1 MHRIPSNGSLPFRLA
16 KEYSSMGQGLPLS
29 DDGKGGSVFL
39 RWNEDTN
46 SQMKALMIP
55 AEDTPYAMGCFEF
68 DIYIPDEYPNC
79 PPKVLLRTTGGG
91 RVRFNPNLYNEGKV
105 CLSLLGTWP
114 GEPWNPKVSNLLQ
127 VCNSILFLI
136 FVEKP
141 YFNEPGYATSE
152 DTPAGDQASSDYNR
166 VIQNGTVK
174 VCLLHISVYSQSI
187 VSL

>member
-1 MHRIPSNGSLPFRLA
+1 
-16 KEYSSMGQGLPLS
+16 
-29 DDGKGGSVFL
+29 
-39 RWNEDTN
+39 
-46 SQMKALMIP
+46 MKALMIP

-187 VSL
+187 VSLCSVYVQCEGFAKLTFDL